1 MAISGKAI
9 MKPRYRP
16 IAAPEPKLALCER
29 APENAPVTQMT
40 AATPHPIQKMEGIK
54 SAAYRTDN
62 GEGIHARS
70 RKLHPIDMT
79 QGKNSKLILA
89 AMIFA
94 VSMTFIDQTI
104 VAISLPTIQGDVH
117 LSTTGSQWIINGYL
131 LSLSA
136 LFAFGGR
143 LADIA
148 GHRRMVV
155 IGVIIFATA
164 SALCGATP
172 TGSAA
177 EAWLIFFRI
186 IQGAGAAL
194 MFPAALAIVL
204 DSFPVAERGRAMAIF
219 FGIAGGLTSIGPIA
233 GGYLTEWTWRSI
245 FWINIPVAIIA
256 LFLTWKA
263 KPAENRH
270 PGKID
275 YKGTVLVCGGMG
287 LLVLGLQQSAIWGWG
302 DVKTWA
308 SIVIGVAILVWF
320 VFDQLN
326 ATNPLLRLR
335 IFENRA
341 FAVDCAVLFFL
352 MIAFVPLFFFASEY
366 AQISLG
372 ESASETGLYLLI
384 FFAGFATATQWGGK
398 MLDRIGARRPVV
410 LGCAVGAIGFYLW
423 GKSMTHLSV
432 SEQWYYI
439 VIAGA
444 GVGLVL
450 SPANTDALNR
460 VARDRYGEATGITQ
474 TVRNFGSSLGLAI
487 LGSLLITWNKSN
499 LESALGAKGVPKVK
513 ADAVAECVS
522 QGEAACHSVG
532 SALGSKAGEV
542 FSAVPMAFAE
552 ATRDVF
558 YGMAIALAIAFVI
571 ALKFMPGGKVEE
583 GDIPADEA
591 APESA

>member
-1 MAISGKAI
+1 MNSGPA
-9 MKPRYRP
+9 
-16 IAAPEPKLALCER
+16 
-29 APENAPVTQMT
+29 
-40 AATPHPIQKMEGIK
+40 
-54 SAAYRTDN
+54 
-62 GEGIHARS
+62 
-70 RKLHPIDMT
+70 
-79 QGKNSKLILA
+79 KNSKLILA

-131 LSLSA
+131 LALSA

-148 GHRRMVV
+148 GHRKMVV
-155 IGVIIFATA
+155 LGIVIFATA

-177 EAWLIFFRI
+177 ETWLIFFRI
-186 IQGAGAAL
+186 IQGAGAAI

-204 DSFPVAERGRAMAIF
+204 EAFPIAERGRAMAIF

-245 FWINIPVAIIA
+245 FWINIPVALIA

-263 KPAENRH
+263 KPDDTRH
-270 PGKID
+270 PAKLD
-275 YKGTVLVCGGMG
+275 YKGTVLVSGGMG
-287 LLVLGLQQSAIWGWG
+287 LLVLGLQQSAVWGWG

-308 SIVIGVAILVWF
+308 SIVIGVGILVWF
-320 VFDQLN
+320 VKDQLGSS
-326 ATNPLLRLR
+326 NPLLRLR

-341 FAVDCAVLFFL
+341 FAVDNAVLFFL

-410 LGCAVGAIGFYLW
+410 LGLAIGAVGFWLW
-423 GKSMTHLSV
+423 GSSMTHLSV

-439 VIAGA
+439 VLAGI

-460 VARDRYGEATGITQ
+460 VARSRYGEATGITQ

-487 LGSLLITWNKSN
+487 LGSLLITWNRSN
-499 LESALGAKGVPKVK
+499 LENALGSKGVPKDK
-513 ADAVAECVS
+513 ADAVAECVA
-522 QGEAACHSVG
+522 QGEAACKSIG
-532 SALGSKAGEV
+532 NALGSKAGEV
-542 FSAVPMAFAE
+542 FSAVPMSFAE
-552 ATRDVF
+552 ATKDVF
-558 YGMAIALAIAFVI
+558 HGMAIALAVGFVI
-571 ALKFMPGGKVEE
+571 ALKFMPGDKVEE
-583 GDIPADEA
+583 GDVPEEEPAA
-591 APESA
+591 AAV

>member
-1 MAISGKAI
+1 
-9 MKPRYRP
+9 
-16 IAAPEPKLALCER
+16 
-29 APENAPVTQMT
+29 
-40 AATPHPIQKMEGIK
+40 
-54 SAAYRTDN
+54 
-62 GEGIHARS
+62 
-70 RKLHPIDMT
+70 
-79 QGKNSKLILA
+79 
-89 AMIFA
+89 MIFA

-117 LSTTGSQWIINGYL
+117 LSSTGSQWIINGYL

-155 IGVIIFATA
+155 IGIVVFAVS

-172 TGSAA
+172 TGSGA

-186 IQGAGAAL
+186 IQGAGAAI

-245 FWINIPVAIIA
+245 FWINVPVALIA
-256 LFLTWKA
+256 LFLIWRS
-263 KPAENRH
+263 KPDDARH
-270 PGKID
+270 PAPLD
-275 YKGTVLVCGGMG
+275 YRGTVLACGGMG
-287 LLVLGLQQSAIWGWG
+287 LLVLGLQQSATWGWG

-308 SIVIGVAILVWF
+308 SIVVGLAILAWF
-320 VFDQLN
+320 VVDQLN

-341 FAVDCAVLFFL
+341 FAVDSAVLFFL

-366 AQISLG
+366 AQIALG

-398 MLDRIGARRPVV
+398 MLDKIGARRPVV
-410 LGCAVGAIGFYLW
+410 MGMAIGAVGFWLW
-423 GKSMTHLSV
+423 GSSMTHLSV
-432 SEQWYYI
+432 SEQWYWI
-439 VIAGA
+439 VLAGI

-460 VARDRYGEATGITQ
+460 VARSRYGEATGITQ

-499 LESALGAKGVPKVK
+499 LESALSSKGVAKGK

-522 QGEAACHSVG
+522 QGEAACQKIGH
-532 SALGSKAGEV
+532 ALGAKAGEI
-542 FSAVPMAFAE
+542 FTAVPMSFAE
-552 ATRDVF
+552 ASRDVF
-558 YGMAIALAIAFVI
+558 HGMAIALAIGFLI
-571 ALKFMPGGKVEE
+571 ALRFMPGGKVEE
-583 GDIPADEA
+583 GEVAEDEPAA
-591 APESA
+591 GVPA

>member
-1 MAISGKAI
+1 MRLGPGLKSVRPVSINARRESADREAIG
-9 MKPRYRP
+9 
-16 IAAPEPKLALCER
+16 L
-29 APENAPVTQMT
+29 QM
-40 AATPHPIQKMEGIK
+40 
-54 SAAYRTDN
+54 N
-62 GEGIHARS
+62 GTGA
-70 RKLHPIDMT
+70 
-79 QGKNSKLILA
+79 KNSKLILA

-104 VAISLPTIQGDVH
+104 VAISLPTIQEDVH

-148 GHRRMVV
+148 GHRRMVIV
-155 IGVIIFATA
+155 GVIVFAVS

-172 TGSAA
+172 TGSGA
-177 EAWLIFFRI
+177 EAWLIVFRI
-186 IQGAGAAL
+186 IQGAGAAI

-204 DSFPVAERGRAMAIF
+204 GAFPVRERGRAMAIF
-219 FGIAGGLTSIGPIA
+219 FAVAGGLTSIGPIA
-233 GGYLTEWTWRSI
+233 GGYLTEWTWRAI
-245 FWINIPVAIIA
+245 FWVNVPVAIIA

-263 KPAENRH
+263 KPEENRH
-270 PGKID
+270 PAKLD
-275 YKGTVLVCGGMG
+275 YRGTVLVSGGMG

-308 SIVIGVAILVWF
+308 SIVIGVAILVYF
-320 VFDQLN
+320 VFDQLKV
-326 ATNPLLRLR
+326 ANPLLRLR

-410 LGCAVGAIGFYLW
+410 LGCAVAAVGFWLW
-423 GKSMTHLSV
+423 GNSMTHLSV

-439 VIAGA
+439 VLTGI

-487 LGSLLITWNKSN
+487 LGSLLITWNRGN
-499 LESALGAKGVPKVK
+499 LESALGAKGVSKDK
-513 ADAVAECVS
+513 ADAVAECIA
-522 QGEAACHSVG
+522 QGEATCQKIG
-532 SALGSKAGEV
+532 QALGPKAHEA
-542 FSAVPMAFAE
+542 FSAVPMSFAE
-552 ATRDVF
+552 ATKDVF
-558 YGMAIALAIAFVI
+558 HGMAIALAIAFVV
-571 ALKFMPGGKVEE
+571 AVKFMPSGKVEE
-583 GDIPADEA
+583 GDVPDEIPS
-591 APESA
+591 PELV